1 MFATKTKKAEQLF
14 TFHFSPL
21 SFHSSLFTFHLI
33 FVSSPHKT
41 PTRMLKT
48 YLRLLGFAKPLGRY
62 ALPYFFYSLLYALFN
77 SCTFLLIIPIL
88 NTMFKPDYAFE
99 VVEKLPPV
107 EFDSAYLETL
117 FNYCYGRIFTEFRVE
132 NVLILL
138 AAIAVGSSFLS
149 NLFRY
154 LGSWTVE
161 QLRTRTLQRIRNEM
175 FSRVIGMHAGYFSD
189 QRKGD
194 IISKITSDVNVVQ
207 FCITNTLQVAFREP
221 FLIIFYLVM
230 MVGISWE
237 LSLFSLFYLPVVAL
251 LIGSIVK
258 RLRHPALTN
267 QQRMGE
273 LVSALDESLS
283 GIKVIKSYN
292 AVGYIRRKF
301 CDINA
306 DLSRITLSMARRQQL
321 ASPMSEFLGIMAVGV
336 MLVFGGALVV
346 RGLLNAGGFIAF
358 IAMFSQI
365 TRPVRTFIDQFANIN
380 QGIAAGER
388 IFSIID
394 TRSEI
399 EDKAEALELRG
410 LKDKIEFRDV
420 HFSYDGSREVIDGV
434 SFDIRRGET
443 VALVGPSGGGK
454 STLSELIP
462 RFYDPTAGDILIDG
476 VPLRDYAQESLR
488 AHISVVSQ
496 DTVLFNDTIESNIA
510 MGRPGA
516 SHAEIVEAARIANAD
531 DFIREA
537 PDGYD
542 TNIGDRGSKLS
553 GGQRQRL
560 SIARAVLK
568 NPDILILDEATSAL
582 DTESEKLVQEA
593 LNKLL
598 VGRTSIVIAHRL
610 STIRSADRIIVVD
623 HGRIAEQGT
632 HAELMA
638 KGGIYAKLIEMQ
650 SFE

>member
-1 MFATKTKKAEQLF
+1 MF
-14 TFHFSPL
+14 
-21 SFHSSLFTFHLI
+21 
-33 FVSSPHKT
+33 
-41 PTRMLKT
+41 KT
-48 YLRLLGFAKPLGRY
+48 YLRLLGFARPIGRY
-62 ALPYFFYSLLYALFN
+62 AVPYFFYSLLYALFN

-88 NTMFKPDYAFE
+88 NTMFRPDFTFRA
-99 VVEKLPPV
+99 VEKLPPLT
-107 EFDSAYLETL
+107 FDAAYLETL
-117 FNYCYGRIFTEFRVE
+117 FNYGYSHIFNEYRIE

-138 AAIAVGSSFLS
+138 AAIAIVSSLLS

-154 LGSWTVE
+154 LGAWTVE
-161 QLRTRTLQRIRNEM
+161 KLRTTTLQRIRNEM
-175 FSRVIGMHAGYFSD
+175 FTRVVDMHAAYFSD

-221 FLIIFYLVM
+221 FLIIFYLIM
-230 MVGISWE
+230 MVGISWK
-237 LSLFSLFYLPVVAL
+237 LSLFSLFYLPIVAL

-273 LVSALDESLS
+273 LVSALDESLA

-292 AVGYIRRKF
+292 ATGYVKRKF
-301 CDINA
+301 YELNA

-321 ASPMSEFLGIMAVGV
+321 ASPMSEFLGITAVGI

-346 RGLLNAGGFIAF
+346 RGALNPGGFIAF

-399 EDKAEALELRG
+399 EDKPEALTLNG
-410 LKDKIEFRDV
+410 LKEKIEFRDT

-434 SFDIRRGET
+434 SFEIRRGET

-462 RFYDPTAGDILIDG
+462 RFYDPTAGDVLIDG
-476 VPLRDYAQESLR
+476 VSLRDYSQESLR
-488 AHISVVSQ
+488 AHMSVVSQ
-496 DTVLFNDTIESNIA
+496 DTVLFNDTIEGNIA

-516 SHAEIVEAARIANAD
+516 THEEIVEAARIANAD
-531 DFIREA
+531 DFILEA
-537 PDGYD
+537 PEGYA
-542 TNIGDRGSKLS
+542 TNIGDRGAKLS

-610 STIRSADRIIVVD
+610 STIHNADRIVVID
-623 HGRIAEQGT
+623 HGRVAEQGT